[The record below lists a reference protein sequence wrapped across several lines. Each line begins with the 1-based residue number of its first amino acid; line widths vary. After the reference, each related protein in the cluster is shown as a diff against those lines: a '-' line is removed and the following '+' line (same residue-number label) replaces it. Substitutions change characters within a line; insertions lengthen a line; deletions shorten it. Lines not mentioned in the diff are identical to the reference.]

1 MASKVVTMPILIHRK
16 AATLKRK
23 QDACILYSLKS
34 CNLAQYFFDLVY
46 LFSFIFCPFR
56 LNYQINLIT
65 ESEVSE
71 MNTDSYLASITCKSD
86 ESDSLKLLPSI
97 PSLQLM
103 STDSVSEYDSSF
115 DEENL
120 EPTDE
125 TCSGFSYLTFFYYCF
140 KVIFNLVKNLL
151 RRMHS
156 LCTHN

>member
-1 MASKVVTMPILIHRK
+1 M
-16 AATLKRK
+16 
-23 QDACILYSLKS
+23 
-34 CNLAQYFFDLVY
+34 
-46 LFSFIFCPFR
+46 
-56 LNYQINLIT
+56 
-65 ESEVSE
+65 SE
-71 MNTDSYLASITCKSD
+71 MNTDSYLASITCNSD
-86 ESDSLKLLPSI
+86 ESDSLELMPSI

-103 STDSVSEYDSSF
+103 TTDSHSENDSIF

-120 EPTDE
+120 ESTDE